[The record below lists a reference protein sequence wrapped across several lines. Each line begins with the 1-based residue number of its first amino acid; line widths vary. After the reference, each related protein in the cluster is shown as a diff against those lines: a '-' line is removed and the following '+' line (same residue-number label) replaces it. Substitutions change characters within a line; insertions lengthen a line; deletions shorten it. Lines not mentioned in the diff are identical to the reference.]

1 MNTIQKIEHNLTRD
15 FKMAGAMF
23 IKRDYEVWA
32 YISVI
37 LFLATLMFL
46 WVYQANYYDGIMLD
60 HCIAFDNCVVVK

>member
-1 MNTIQKIEHNLTRD
+1 MNTKQIIHKVNSEAWKN
-15 FKMAGAMF
+15 AGMF
-23 IKRDYEVWA
+23 MVKRDYEVWA

-60 HCIAFDNCVVVK
+60 HCIAFDSCVVIQ